1 MKASK
6 VRIIATGEIKTV
18 KSYGNGFIDAKG
30 DFYHKTE
37 VVFVGVVE

>member
-1 MKASK
+1 MSISK

-30 DFYHKTE
+30 DFYHKTA
-37 VVFVGVVE
+37 VVFLEVLE

>member
-1 MKASK
+1 MSISK

-30 DFYHKTE
+30 DFYHKTAVE
-37 VVFVGVVE
+37 FVGVVE